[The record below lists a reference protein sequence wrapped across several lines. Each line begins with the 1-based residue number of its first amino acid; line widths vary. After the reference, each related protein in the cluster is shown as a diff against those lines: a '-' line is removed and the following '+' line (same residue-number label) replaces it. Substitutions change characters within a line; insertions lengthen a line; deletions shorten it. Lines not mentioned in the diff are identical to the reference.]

1 MILVGQFDS
10 PFVRRVAVTLHHYGM
25 PYTRNTM
32 SVISDAA
39 EMARINPLGR
49 VPSLILDN
57 GEVLIDSNAIADH
70 LEEAAGDKADLIPPA
85 GEERRRVLRVV
96 AASCGVVDKAIAIV
110 YENLFHE
117 RQQLS
122 QVWLDR
128 CEGQVDN
135 TLRHLES
142 HMTGMWFAGERFS
155 QADIMTGATLGY
167 LTLRLPALF
176 PRETYPRLAALS
188 DRCEALE
195 CFVACRPGAHEK
207 APAR

>member
-49 VPSLILDN
+49 VPSLILDT

-70 LEEAAGDKADLIPPA
+70 LEEAAGDRANLIPSA

-117 RQQLS
+117 RQQVS
-122 QVWLDR
+122 QTWLDR
-128 CEGQVDN
+128 CEGQVAN

-142 HMTGMWFAGERFS
+142 HMTGVWIAGGQLS
-155 QADIMTGATLGY
+155 QADIMMGATLGY

-176 PRETYPRLAALS
+176 SRETYPRLAALS

>member
-70 LEEAAGDKADLIPPA
+70 LEEAAGDRANLLPPA

-122 QVWLDR
+122 QTWLGR
-128 CEGQVDN
+128 CEGQVAS
-135 TLRHLES
+135 TVRYLES
-142 HMTGMWFAGERFS
+142 HMTGAWIAGERFS
-155 QADIMTGATLGY
+155 QADIMTGATLSY

-176 PRETYPRLAALS
+176 PREAYPQLAALS
-188 DRCEALE
+188 DRCEALP
-195 CFVACRPGAHEK
+195 CFAACRPGANETVP
-207 APAR
+207 AP